1 MKHVFLINQTFWD
14 GAETLEEFSK
24 ESLAVKPL
32 EDRGL
37 EKQSKFWSKPS
48 KHVSYSRETYEIERV
63 DFNPGEE

>member
-14 GAETLEEFSK
+14 GAETLEAFS
-24 ESLAVKPL
+24 EEPLAVKPSKTG
-32 EDRGL
+32 GL